1 MSIGNLKDQ
10 GNKGNNFP
18 YQLKTLQLLGAINDS
33 ISALP
38 GVDYET
44 RTTTYQATCTICG
57 PGYSTSDIIV
67 RYDIIDVATSTLAA
81 EMWFNQ
87 TLQTTITPAPLPGD
101 LTPISAPSGV
111 TVLNGPAGAAVNIQD
126 GGNSITIDAT
136 SLPLPTGAATEVTLR
151 DIKTS
156 VELIDDCVG
165 TDGVAAPTSS
175 FVIAGVTSGGIQQT
189 IEVNASGHVNIA
201 DGGGSITVDG
211 VFFQATQPVSAVSLP
226 LPTGAATET
235 TLGTRLADAT
245 FTGRINTLGQKAMA
259 ASTPVV
265 LASDQSTLNVT
276 QVERTGTSGYTAA
289 ITGVVATDVIVAP
302 GAGLFTYI
310 TQVLVT
316 NSHATVGTL
325 VTIQTEDGTGLY
337 AGYAAPAGGG
347 FSVSFTVPIKMP
359 VANKKLQAICTT
371 TGANVYVSASGYK
384 AA

>member
-18 YQLKTLQLLGAINDS
+18 YQLRTIQLLAAINDS

-87 TLQTTITPAPLPGD
+87 TLQTTITSAPLPGD

-156 VELIDDCVG
+156 VQLIDDCVG
-165 TDGVAAPTSS
+165 TDGVTAPTSS
-175 FVIAGVTSGGIQQT
+175 FVIAGVTAGGVQQT

-337 AGYAAPAGGG
+337 AGYAAPTGGG

>member
-18 YQLKTLQLLGAINDS
+18 YQLKTLQLLGAINAS
-33 ISALP
+33 IAALP

-44 RTTTYQATCTICG
+44 RTTTYQAIANG
-57 PGYSTSDIIV
+57 AGYSIGDIIV
-67 RYDIIDVATSTLAA
+67 RYDIIDVATSTLSATV
-81 EMWFNQ
+81 WFNQ

-111 TVLNGPAGAAVNIQD
+111 TVLNGPLGAAVNIQD

-136 SLPLPTGAATEVTLR
+136 SLPLPTGAATETTLG

-156 VELIDDCVG
+156 IQLIDDCVG
-165 TDGVAAPTSS
+165 TDGVAAPTNS
-175 FVIAGVTSGGIQQT
+175 FVIAGVTAGGIQQT
-189 IEVNASGHVNIA
+189 IEVNASGHVNIS

-211 VFFQATQPVSAVSLP
+211 LFFQAIQPV
-226 LPTGAATET
+226 
-235 TLGTRLADAT
+235 D
-245 FTGRINTLGQKAMA
+245 
-259 ASTPVV
+259 
-265 LASDQSTLNVT
+265 
-276 QVERTGTSGYTAA
+276 QVEKTGTSGYTAA
-289 ITGVVATDVIVAP
+289 ITGVAATDVIIAP
-302 GAGLFTYI
+302 GVGLFTYV
-310 TQVLVT
+310 TQILVT

-325 VTIQTEDGTGLY
+325 VTIQTSSGTGLY

-359 VANKKLQAICTT
+359 IDDEKLQAICGT
-371 TGANVYVSASGYK
+371 TGANVYVSASGYI

>member
-18 YQLKTLQLLGAINDS
+18 YQLKTLQLLGEINAG
-33 ISALP
+33 IAALP

-57 PGYSTSDIIV
+57 PGYSTGDIIV
-67 RYDIIDVATSTLAA
+67 RYDIIDVATSTLSATV
-81 EMWFNQ
+81 WFNQ

-111 TVLNGPAGAAVNIQD
+111 TVLNGPLGAAVNIQD
-126 GGNSITIDAT
+126 GGNSITVDAT
-136 SLPLPTGAATEVTLR
+136 
-151 DIKTS
+151 
-156 VELIDDCVG
+156 
-165 TDGVAAPTSS
+165 
-175 FVIAGVTSGGIQQT
+175 
-189 IEVNASGHVNIA
+189 
-201 DGGGSITVDG
+201 
-211 VFFQATQPVSAVSLP
+211 SLP

-245 FTGRINTLGQKAMA
+245 FTARINTLGQKAMA

-265 LASDQSTLNVT
+265 LASDQSTLNVN
-276 QVERTGTSGYTAA
+276 QVEKTGVSGYTAA
-289 ITGVVATDVIVAP
+289 ITGVVATDVIIAP
-302 GAGLFTYI
+302 GVGLFTYI

-316 NSHATVGTL
+316 NSSATIGTL

-337 AGYAAPAGGG
+337 AGYAGPAGGG

-371 TGANVYVSASGYK
+371 TGANVYVSASGYI

>member
-1 MSIGNLKDQ
+1 M
-10 GNKGNNFP
+10 
-18 YQLKTLQLLGAINDS
+18 
-33 ISALP
+33 
-38 GVDYET
+38 
-44 RTTTYQATCTICG
+44 
-57 PGYSTSDIIV
+57 
-67 RYDIIDVATSTLAA
+67 
-81 EMWFNQ
+81 
-87 TLQTTITPAPLPGD
+87 
-101 LTPISAPSGV
+101 TPISAPSGV

-359 VANKKLQAICTT
+359 VANKKLQAICGT

>member
-18 YQLKTLQLLGAINDS
+18 YQLKTLQLLGAINAG
-33 ISALP
+33 ISAIP

-57 PGYSTSDIIV
+57 PGYSTGDIIV

-87 TLQTTITPAPLPGD
+87 TLQTTITPFPAPGD

-111 TVLNGPAGAAVNIQD
+111 TVLNAPLGAAVNIQD

-136 SLPLPTGAATEVTLR
+136 A
-151 DIKTS
+151 
-156 VELIDDCVG
+156 
-165 TDGVAAPTSS
+165 
-175 FVIAGVTSGGIQQT
+175 
-189 IEVNASGHVNIA
+189 
-201 DGGGSITVDG
+201 
-211 VFFQATQPVSAVSLP
+211 LP

-235 TLGTRLADAT
+235 TLATILADAT
-245 FTGRINTLGQKAMA
+245 FTARINTLGQKAMA

-265 LASDQSTLNVT
+265 LASDQSTLNVN
-276 QVERTGTSGYTAA
+276 QVEKTGVSGYIPAPG
-289 ITGVVATDVIVAP
+289 ITGVTATDVIVAP

-310 TQVLVT
+310 TQILVT
-316 NSHATVGTL
+316 NSNATVGTL

>member
-18 YQLKTLQLLGAINDS
+18 YQLKTLQLLGAINDG

-57 PGYSTSDIIV
+57 PGYSTDDIIV
-67 RYDIIDVATSTLAA
+67 RYDIIDVATSTLSATV
-81 EMWFNQ
+81 WFNQ

-111 TVLNGPAGAAVNIQD
+111 TVLNGSGVQAVNIQD
-126 GGNSITIDAT
+126 GGN
-136 SLPLPTGAATEVTLR
+136 
-151 DIKTS
+151 
-156 VELIDDCVG
+156 
-165 TDGVAAPTSS
+165 
-175 FVIAGVTSGGIQQT
+175 
-189 IEVNASGHVNIA
+189 
-201 DGGGSITVDG
+201 SITVDG
-211 VFFQATQPVSAVSLP
+211 VFFQATQPVSI
-226 LPTGAATET
+226 AT
-235 TLGTRLADAT
+235 
-245 FTGRINTLGQKAMA
+245 MP
-259 ASTPVV
+259 STPVTGTFWQATQPV
-265 LASDQSTLNVT
+265 N
-276 QVERTGTSGYTAA
+276 QVERTGVSGLTTP
-289 ITGVVATDVIVAP
+289 ITDLIARDVIVAP
-302 GAGLFTYI
+302 GAGLFTYV

-371 TGANVYVSASGYK
+371 TGANVYVSASGYI